1 MGFAWEMFIRGGYA
15 VTAARASTSG
25 TRPDDPALALYQEL
39 RLRGAAGFDEA
50 VAELDL
56 GPSER
61 ERCRR
66 DLLNLGLIV
75 PTGTEHD
82 NGLAL
87 ASGSAPEAES
97 DTVAVVSP
105 EMG

>member
-1 MGFAWEMFIRGGYA
+1 M
-15 VTAARASTSG
+15 TAARASTSG